1 MSYEAIEVEHPC
13 SGIAILTLNRPERR
27 NALAIAMMRSLH
39 RAIGDLETD
48 DSTRVVIVRGA
59 GPVFCAGLDLSEASD
74 RALVRES
81 AECVA
86 RTLHC
91 LRYSTLV
98 TIAAVNGGA
107 YAGGA
112 GVVAACDMAVGA
124 TDIQIGFPEARRG
137 LLPALI
143 SDVLRT
149 KIREGDLAELFLVGA
164 PIGAVRAQQIGLLQR
179 IVEPARV
186 VDEAL
191 EMGRG
196 ILAGG
201 PQTIRDTKTLLHHAY
216 GQTHGETHSIEEHLK
231 ARFSEEATEGLQAFL
246 DKRPPNWLPQ
256 EK

>member
-1 MSYEAIEVEHPC
+1 
-13 SGIAILTLNRPERR
+13 
-27 NALAIAMMRSLH
+27 MMRSLH